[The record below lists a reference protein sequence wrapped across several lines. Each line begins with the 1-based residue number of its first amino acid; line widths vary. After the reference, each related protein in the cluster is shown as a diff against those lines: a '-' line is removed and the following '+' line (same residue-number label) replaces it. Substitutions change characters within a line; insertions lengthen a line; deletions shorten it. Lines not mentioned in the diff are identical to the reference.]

1 MALPQL
7 LAPPSAGRWF
17 PPEQDLAIAD
27 RLAALPPDVRE
38 QALESDDGEFDTEEL
53 LYDFRFWGRPSQLHA
68 YDSDAHITA
77 ILAGRGAGKTRTIS
91 EIAHKLAKAYPGSR
105 GALVARTTNDVR
117 QTMVKGDS
125 GILNTC
131 HPNERPKYVPN
142 NREVTWPNGTVA
154 HTFTASVPDML
165 RGPQFDWAIADEG
178 AAWPHRPPAGSI
190 ANAWDNLKLA
200 TRLGDHPQIF
210 MATTPRRV
218 PMVIE
223 ILNGTHLDPSKYNV
237 IRGSTAANRHLAQIY
252 HETIVA
258 MYEGTSLAKQELEG
272 ELLGDIEGALLK
284 MAQIRRVPERDSFQ
298 PLTMPTR
305 IIGVDPSVAEKP
317 RDECGIVVVCATA
330 ERNPNLRKAFVVA
343 DESVH
348 GSPGVWAKRVATLAR
363 QYRAYVVA
371 EDNQGGELV
380 RMIIKAEDPEVPV
393 VLARSAESKQVRAEP
408 VVLAYERGKVSHLDY
423 FGEYESQLTSWVP
436 DESNYSPDRLDAGV
450 IGLSAA
456 LINPPSGM
464 GGRIRLGR
472 AAGAPLRRMT
482 SIRTADRSMTGSNAT
497 TNAFKPQVRFA
508 FRKESKA
515 QRRARQLAR
524 KAEEQRRRQRD
535 TSVPS

>member
-1 MALPQL
+1 MSLPAL
-7 LAPPSAGRWF
+7 LAPTTAGEWF
-17 PPEQDLAIAD
+17 RPDKDLAIAD
-27 RLAALPPDVRE
+27 RLASLPPGARE
-38 QALESDDGEFDTEEL
+38 QVLASDDVDPDAL

-68 YDSDAHITA
+68 YDSNAHITV
-77 ILAGRGAGKTRTIS
+77 ILGGRGMGKTRTLS
-91 EIAHKLAKAYPGSR
+91 EIAHKLAAKYPGSR

-117 QTMVKGDS
+117 ATMVKGES
-125 GILNTC
+125 GLLATA
-131 HPNERPKYVPN
+131 HPNDRPKYVPN
-142 NREVTWPNGTVA
+142 NREVTWPNGTIA

-165 RGPQFDWAIADEG
+165 RGPQFDWALCDEG

-190 ANAWDNLKLA
+190 ANAWDNVKLA
-200 TRLGDHPQIF
+200 TRLGDNPQIF

-223 ILNGTHLDPSKYNV
+223 ILNGTHADPNKYRV
-237 IRGSTAANRHLAQIY
+237 VRGSTKANRHLAQIY

-272 ELLGDIEGALLK
+272 ELLGDIDGAMLR
-284 MAQIRRVPERDSFQ
+284 MEQIHRVGERDSFA
-298 PLTMPTR
+298 PLTLPTR

-330 ERNPNLRKAFVVA
+330 ERNPNARKAYVVA

-380 RMIIKAEDPEVPV
+380 RMIIKAEDPEIPV

-408 VVLAYERGKVSHLDY
+408 VVLAYERGKVLHVDY

-436 DESNYSPDRLDAGV
+436 DESKYSPDRLDAGV
-450 IGLSAA
+450 IGISAA
-456 LINPPSGM
+456 LVNSPSGM

-472 AAGAPLRRMT
+472 PAGAPSRRM
-482 SIRTADRSMTGSNAT
+482 SGIRTSDRSITGSPAN
-497 TNAFKPQVRFA
+497 NHYKPRVRFA
-508 FRKESKA
+508 FVKETRE
-515 QRRARQLAR
+515 QRRIRRQAR
-524 KAEEQRRRQRD
+524 KQDELRRRQRD
-535 TSVPS
+535 TNVPT